1 MAKSETSAK
10 LEIDDALGHNDTG
23 QQEPQNEI
31 NAAVGNDSEQGVKP
45 VKKVTLCGICE
56 KTESKYKCPRCYLP

>member
-1 MAKSETSAK
+1 MARSETSSK

-23 QQEPQNEI
+23 QQGPQNEV

-56 KTESKYKCPRCYLP
+56 NTESKYKCPRCYLP